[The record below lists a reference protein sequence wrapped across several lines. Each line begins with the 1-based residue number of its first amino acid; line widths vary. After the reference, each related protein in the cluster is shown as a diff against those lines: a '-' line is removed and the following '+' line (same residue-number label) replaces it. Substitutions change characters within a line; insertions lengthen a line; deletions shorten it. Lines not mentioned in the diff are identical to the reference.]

1 MGGGRVISGRPLD
14 PSRQGGDD
22 ELLMQR
28 LAAVV
33 RISSDRTPTGFRRRR
48 SSGLLFQIRRRIRRA
63 EPLASLMPP
72 AYPPD

>member
-1 MGGGRVISGRPLD
+1 MGWGGVISRRPLD
-14 PSRQGGDD
+14 PGSQGGDD

-48 SSGLLFQIRRRIRRA
+48 SSGLLFQIRRRVGRA
-63 EPLASLMPP
+63 GPLGSFMPP
-72 AYPPD
+72 VYSPD